1 MIDMSFIP
9 SSAGGITNLTS
20 TPGSGIVTAT
30 SFGSSELSSGLV
42 AGTNVTLTATS
53 AFAGRGLRI
62 DTSPGIAGVTSVNAG
77 TGITLT
83 GTAENP
89 IVNNAGVLGVTATS
103 GILITGTGAN
113 PVVNND
119 GVLTV
124 NSQNGAVTIASAG
137 GTIAITNPAPGTINL
152 EQSGGGGTLT
162 GITAGTG
169 IAVTGSAPSPTVSNT
184 GVLSV
189 SSGSGIAIT
198 GPAQNPSV
206 ANTGVL
212 SLTAGNNMLV
222 SAPSGSVVL
231 AAKVARPMSFTLAG
245 ARSGFPINNG
255 AYGSFGLNTLTTFG
269 NLLAG
274 FGEFV
279 GVNTGTVI
287 MDMSSYGLTTVTGQP
302 GGYNVYVKVTGQP
315 DPGILCQSLQ
325 PTSPDGATQDTAFNL
340 GLLTFTMAD
349 FRTAYGATGTN
360 AFLTVNILNSNTN
373 QVFPG
378 GNAVNFI
385 AWYWPDSTQ

>member
-1 MIDMSFIP
+1 MSFIP

-20 TPGSGIVTAT
+20 TAGSGIVTAT
-30 SFGSSELSSGLV
+30 AFGSSELSSGLV

-77 TGITLT
+77 TGITLS

-89 IVNNAGVLGVTATS
+89 VVNNAGVLGVTATS

-124 NSQNGAVTIASAG
+124 NSQNGAVTIASSG
-137 GTIAITNPAPGTINL
+137 GTIAITNPVAGTINL

-169 IAVTGSAPSPTVSNT
+169 IAVSGSAPSPTVTNT
-184 GVLSV
+184 GV
-189 SSGSGIAIT
+189 T
-198 GPAQNPSV
+198 
-206 ANTGVL
+206 

-222 SAPSGSVVL
+222 SAPTGSVIL
-231 AAKVARPMSFTLAG
+231 AAKVARPMAFTLAG

-274 FGEFV
+274 VGDFV

-302 GGYNVYVKVTGQP
+302 GGYNIYVKVTGQP

-325 PTSPDGATQDTAFNL
+325 PTWPDGATQDTAFNL

-349 FRTAYGATGTN
+349 FRTAYGATGAN